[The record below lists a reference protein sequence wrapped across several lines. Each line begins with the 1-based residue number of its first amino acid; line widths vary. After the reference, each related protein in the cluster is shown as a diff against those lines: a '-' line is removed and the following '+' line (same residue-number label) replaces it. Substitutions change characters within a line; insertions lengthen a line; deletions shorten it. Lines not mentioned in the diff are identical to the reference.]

1 MRLSCWEVRWGSS
14 RPFLTVSKH
23 ATHSPATHA
32 PPNPPLA
39 LSMQGESDAYSY
51 LSAKQRLSLREDD
64 ARQLMR
70 DVLAALCY
78 MHERVRGGHDRMG

>member
-14 RPFLTVSKH
+14 RPFSQYRNMQHTH
-23 ATHSPATHA
+23 PQHTAT
-32 PPNPPLA
+32 PPSLYA
-39 LSMQGESDAYSY
+39 GESDAYSY